1 MWKIQASES
10 VAKQGRGGWIEKPDV
25 ELQGKLAAGSYCW
38 ICCWKAHNRQDLPQ
52 QRMPV
57 MSLRSGG
64 LRSQQALEILRAVN
78 LFHKVGLRFQK
89 CRNWEVLKRK
99 PVWNKTAEKAREF
112 SNAPYWPSSA
122 WHYTS
127 QKLHQLRRHIRRV
140 HPQAALA
147 VRHPAQWVEA
157 AVPNEPLVEYTKVG
171 QAVGA
176 KHNRDA
182 RPPQSGCAGGDFGLN
197 VWPELRGLRQVNL
210 HIPALV
216 LQAL

>member
-99 PVWNKTAEKAREF
+99 PVLE
-112 SNAPYWPSSA
+112 
-122 WHYTS
+122 
-127 QKLHQLRRHIRRV
+127 
-140 HPQAALA
+140 
-147 VRHPAQWVEA
+147 
-157 AVPNEPLVEYTKVG
+157 
-171 QAVGA
+171 
-176 KHNRDA
+176 
-182 RPPQSGCAGGDFGLN
+182 
-197 VWPELRGLRQVNL
+197 
-210 HIPALV
+210 
-216 LQAL
+216 